1 VLTPPLGEDLNED
14 LRLTSGLRL
23 TPVFGMNV
31 ANRRQPNDLPA
42 IGTAEHTAL
51 LSGPIDL
58 ADLER
63 AMALGDDW
71 PAPVMPSGI
80 TASWLLPD
88 AEEPSMMRPV
98 PPLPAV
104 HANDAPAGSGSA
116 SIEVRSPTGRAAH
129 PSLRADF
136 PSRRSLRPATRAIT
150 PIGVPTGLRMPI
162 APVGKRLSGDVLLP
176 GPRWV
181 PGAGSPRATVRP
193 APPVVTGPPTAALR
207 ISEVE
212 QTLAA
217 SPQSRAVTDD
227 PTPTGE
233 LVRPFVA
240 AAGLADAEWAGVDSV
255 PPPVSVDVFQ
265 RSVAASLKKSAQQ
278 ARADALGDT
287 DADLTELESDLAD
300 DSLHLPSSKTR
311 RQARAGEKAAN
322 SPRAIAVRRIAKG
335 TVLAV
340 TALGVAGTA
349 TPQAF
354 NALGMPHDSG
364 PLARTAVDFAGALA
378 PHDQDHP
385 LTALQLAQQR
395 TAALQVALRRD
406 LADATVDSALDAAA
420 GTGGALVDLALQNDA
435 AEQARRQAAMAHAA
449 REAVRDPKSYAIKLV
464 EDRGWSDS
472 QFQCLDRLWTRE
484 SNWKYRASNSASG
497 AVGIPQALPGSKMAA
512 VANDWQT
519 NPVTQMKWG
528 LNYITQRYGTPC
540 SAWTHSQQSGWY

>member
-1 VLTPPLGEDLNED
+1 VLTPSLGEDLDED
-14 LRLTSGLRL
+14 LRSTSGLRL
-23 TPVFGMNV
+23 TPVFGTHGGTH
-31 ANRRQPNDLPA
+31 RRPTDLPA

-58 ADLER
+58 ADFER
-63 AMALGDDW
+63 AMAWDDDW

-88 AEEPSMMRPV
+88 ADEPTMPI
-98 PPLPAV
+98 PLPPAAIV
-104 HANDAPAGSGSA
+104 HAGDAPAGSGSA
-116 SIEVRSPTGRAAH
+116 SIEVRACATRAAH
-129 PSLRADF
+129 PSMRPDL
-136 PSRRSLRPATRAIT
+136 PSRRSLRPGARAVT
-150 PIGVPTGLRMPI
+150 PIGIPTGLRAPI
-162 APVGKRLSGDVLLP
+162 GPVGKRLSGDLLLP
-176 GPRWV
+176 GPHWV
-181 PGAGSPRATVRP
+181 AEPGSPRGARVRP
-193 APPVVTGPPTAALR
+193 LPPVVAGPPTSALR
-207 ISEVE
+207 LSEVE

-217 SPQSRAVTDD
+217 SPESREITDD

-265 RSVAASLKKSAQQ
+265 RSVAASLKKSADEQ
-278 ARADALGDT
+278 ARADD
-287 DADLTELESDLAD
+287 DADRACTGSDLD
-300 DSLHLPSSKTR
+300 DRPALTPTCRTR
-311 RQARAGEKAAN
+311 RQLRAGEKAAN
-322 SPRAIAVRRIAKG
+322 SPRAVAVRKIAKG

-364 PLARTAVDFAGALA
+364 PLARNAVDFAGALA
-378 PHDQDHP
+378 PHQQERP
-385 LTALQLAQQR
+385 LTALQLAQQHDAVLH
-395 TAALQVALRRD
+395 TVLRRD
-406 LADATVDSALDAAA
+406 LADATVDGAAAAAA

-435 AEQARRQAAMAHAA
+435 AEQARRRAALAHAA

-464 EDRGWSDS
+464 QERGWSDG

-484 SNWKYRASNSASG
+484 SNWKYRASNAGSG

-512 VANDWQT
+512 VASDWQT

-540 SAWTHSQQSGWY
+540 SAWAHSQQTGWY